1 MRHRRRMRVTSRGHE
16 FLHEAHLFETL
27 VAFGRDFRQLRKTAS
42 NAAIE
47 AEQNCRRS
55 PISRAPLQIGCTGVQ
70 RQEMQMKNLILTQNF
85 GRRLKQAAMAAAAVG
100 ALLAG
105 TPAAYAWDQQATGA
119 EMDYSL
125 SREAAG
131 MGSGYYGSYAQGPE
145 YFGGPYSYAHRARSH
160 RHAR

>member
-1 MRHRRRMRVTSRGHE
+1 MN
-16 FLHEAHLFETL
+16 FFKAHLFETL

-47 AEQNCRRS
+47 VEQGCRPS
-55 PISRAPLQIGCTGVQ
+55 PISGAPLQIGCTGAQ
-70 RQEMQMKNLILTQNF
+70 RQEMQMKNFIVTQNF

>member
-1 MRHRRRMRVTSRGHE
+1 
-16 FLHEAHLFETL
+16 
-27 VAFGRDFRQLRKTAS
+27 
-42 NAAIE
+42 
-47 AEQNCRRS
+47 
-55 PISRAPLQIGCTGVQ
+55 
-70 RQEMQMKNLILTQNF
+70 MKNLILTQNF
-85 GRRLKQAAMAAAAVG
+85 GRRFKQAAMAAAAVG

-131 MGSGYYGSYAQGPE
+131 LGSGYDGAYAQGPE
-145 YFGGPYSYAHRARSH
+145 YFGGPYSSVHRARSH

>member
-1 MRHRRRMRVTSRGHE
+1 V
-16 FLHEAHLFETL
+16 
-27 VAFGRDFRQLRKTAS
+27 
-42 NAAIE
+42 
-47 AEQNCRRS
+47 
-55 PISRAPLQIGCTGVQ
+55 
-70 RQEMQMKNLILTQNF
+70 
-85 GRRLKQAAMAAAAVG
+85 
-100 ALLAG
+100 
-105 TPAAYAWDQQATGA
+105 DQQATGA